1 VAGQV
6 RNGYDSQTRIAEE
19 TSPRECSIDSQTKRR
34 LIVGFA
40 TNWFGKLTGTV
51 IQLIQ
56 VPVFFHFWA
65 TAVYGDWLIVTAIPT
80 QLSFSTIG
88 FGNVASNEM
97 TMLVAGGD
105 REGAL
110 RVFQSCWWLIAG
122 IGAAVALLLAPILYF
137 IPVGRMLPIH
147 SISQADAKWII
158 FYLGISVLL
167 GQLEQ
172 LMGAAYTCVTRYSY
186 GSFIKSIITF
196 AAFAATMAPVVLGYG
211 PRTAALVYAI
221 ANIAGTAIFGLFVRR
236 DIPWI
241 EFGWRH
247 ARFSEIRRLAAPA
260 FAFMGFPIGISLN
273 LQGTLI
279 AVGYALGPVDVAVF
293 ASARTVSRV
302 ALQMV
307 QLVNNTV
314 WPELS
319 LAYGAKNWDLL
330 RALHRRACQTALIL
344 AFVVLICMM
353 TLGPWFLT
361 HWTGGHVPPSRGLLA
376 ILLLGVLI
384 YALWSTSSTLPAATN
399 RHQRLA
405 AWYVAGTGI
414 TVLFTYLLA
423 RRYGLYGAAGS
434 LIISE
439 VIMNL
444 YVVPASLRIAHDT
457 LPGFLVSMLHY
468 PESLKPANLLAR
480 LSRSK
485 PSLEAE

>member
-1 VAGQV
+1 M
-6 RNGYDSQTRIAEE
+6 RRR
-19 TSPRECSIDSQTKRR
+19 PIDNQTKRR
-34 LIVGFA
+34 LLIGFA
-40 TNWFGKLTGTV
+40 SNWFSKLASTI

-65 TAVYGDWLIVTAIPT
+65 TTVYGDWLIVTAIPT

-97 TMLVAGGD
+97 TMLEAGGD

-110 RVFQSCWWLIAG
+110 RVFQSCWWLISAV
-122 IGAAVALLLAPILYF
+122 GAVVALLLAPVLYF
-137 IPVGRMLPIH
+137 VPVASLLPIH
-147 SISQADAKWII
+147 AISQSDAKWII
-158 FYLGISVLL
+158 FYLGVAVLL
-167 GQLEQ
+167 SQLEQ
-172 LMGAAYTCVTRYSY
+172 LMGAAYTCVARYAY
-186 GSFIKSIITF
+186 GSFVKNTISL
-196 AAFAATMAPVVLGYG
+196 AAFGATMVPVVLGYG
-211 PRTAALVYAI
+211 PRTAALVFAI
-221 ANIAGTAIFGLFVRR
+221 ANIAGTVIFGLFMRH
-236 DIPWI
+236 DLPWVKI
-241 EFGWRH
+241 GWKY
-247 ARFSEIRRLAAPA
+247 ASFAEIRRLAVPA
-260 FAFMGFPIGISLN
+260 FAFMGFPIGIALN

-279 AVGYALGPVDVAVF
+279 AVGYALGPVDVAIF

-307 QLVNNTV
+307 QMVNNTV

-319 LAYGAKNWDLL
+319 AAYGAKNWDLL
-330 RALHRRACQTALIL
+330 RTLHRRACQTALIL
-344 AFVVLICMM
+344 AIAILIGMM

-361 HWTGGHVPPSRGLLA
+361 HWTGGHVPPSRRLLA
-376 ILLLGVLI
+376 ILLFGVLI
-384 YALWSTSSTLPAATN
+384 YALWSTSSTLATATN
-399 RHQRLA
+399 LHQRLA
-405 AWYVAGTGI
+405 AWYVAGTGV

-457 LPGFLVSMLHY
+457 LPAFLASLLHY
-468 PESLKPANLLAR
+468 PQSLKPANLLAR

-485 PSLEAE
+485 PTLEAE